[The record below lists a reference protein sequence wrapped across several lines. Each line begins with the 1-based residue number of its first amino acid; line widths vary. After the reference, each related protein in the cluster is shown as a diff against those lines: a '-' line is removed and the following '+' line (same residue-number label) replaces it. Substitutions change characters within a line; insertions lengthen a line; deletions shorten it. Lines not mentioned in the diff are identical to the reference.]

1 MAVDVVARLTDDKS
15 PYALRPVDPSMLER
29 LGLAVHGYAQFG
41 ANAATLQKEKSA
53 WRRYWVPFIQRL
65 RTREWRSDEAQQDPE
80 REALLQI
87 GFAIDTW
94 QRMKPRSKA
103 DGVAQV
109 QSAFNVLGHIRRKH
123 SRRGY
128 LMPPP
133 TMLAHVARGMSKEML
148 LNYGK
153 HSAVPTR
160 AEPFT
165 ADQNKR
171 MLSIPVGTLVSGKP
185 YRPTSEFWRGWR
197 LIDTFANQSGERKMA
212 IVGHELGEYT
222 RADVVFNINDTYTA
236 DPTAEQLRDMGSHL
250 NDRVVLR
257 GGPSKADPDNRH
269 FGAAPR
275 VFMFNRSNASNFA
288 AALVDF
294 ELAYPLRGSARRAA
308 PLFVMDGKSRRWTAS
323 AIDRTLDHV
332 MRVCLTAEE
341 RVHKTFHSK
350 RVWFASA
357 LKRNGH
363 PEGEIQ
369 ALAHWR
375 SVESIRVYGRMDELY
390 QAECRE
396 RTSRAVFTTV
406 NASTLPQVD
415 PIRYTAQGALL
426 MPNLHNVVPLISAA
440 A

>member
-1 MAVDVVARLTDDKS
+1 
-15 PYALRPVDPSMLER
+15 
-29 LGLAVHGYAQFG
+29 
-41 ANAATLQKEKSA
+41 
-53 WRRYWVPFIQRL
+53 
-65 RTREWRSDEAQQDPE
+65 
-80 REALLQI
+80 
-87 GFAIDTW
+87 
-94 QRMKPRSKA
+94 
-103 DGVAQV
+103 
-109 QSAFNVLGHIRRKH
+109 
-123 SRRGY
+123 
-128 LMPPP
+128 MP
-133 TMLAHVARGMSKEML
+133 A
-148 LNYGK
+148 
-153 HSAVPTR
+153 
-160 AEPFT
+160 
-165 ADQNKR
+165 
-171 MLSIPVGTLVSGKP
+171 GTLVNGKP

-222 RADVVFNINDTYTA
+222 RADVVFNINETNTA
-236 DPTAEQLRDMGSHL
+236 DPTAEQLRDMGSHP
-250 NDRVVLR
+250 NDRVILI
-257 GGPSKADPDNRH
+257 GGPSKADPNNRH
-269 FGAAPR
+269 FGATPR
-275 VFMFNRSNASNFA
+275 VFTFSRSNASNFA

-308 PLFVMDGKSRRWTAS
+308 PLFVMDGRSRRWTAS

-396 RTSRAVFTTV
+396 RTSQAAFTTM

-415 PIRYTAQGALL
+415 PIRYTAQGALI
-426 MPNLHNVVPLISAA
+426 MPNLHNVAPLISAA